1 MSPSKTDKRVA
12 VVTGASRG
20 IGLEIAK
27 AMAAQDHHVVCVARN
42 QEKLD
47 AAVAEIQAAGGA
59 ASPLPC
65 DLSDPAAVEAMI
77 DKVADDHGRLD
88 ALINNAGITR
98 DNLLLR
104 MTDDEWD
111 DVMQTNLRS
120 VFVATRTALRVMM
133 RGKYGRVLNVGSV
146 SGLVGNAGQ
155 ANYAAAKSALSGF
168 TKTVAR
174 ELAGKGITANV
185 LAPGFIET
193 DMTKDLPE
201 KIQDG
206 AKAAIPLRRFGRPE
220 EVAAAAA
227 FLCSEA
233 AGYVSGQ
240 VLAVDG
246 GMTMC

>member
-1 MSPSKTDKRVA
+1 MSASKTEQRVA

-20 IGLEIAK
+20 IGREIAK
-27 AMAAQDHHVVCVARN
+27 AVAAQGRHVVCVARG
-42 QEKLD
+42 QEKLES
-47 AAVAEIQAAGGA
+47 VVKEIQDTGGL
-59 ASPLPC
+59 ASWQTC
-65 DLSDPAAVEAMI
+65 DLSDGAAVEALI
-77 DKVADDHGRLD
+77 GRVGDDHGRLD
-88 ALINNAGITR
+88 ILINNAGITR

-120 VFVATRTALRVMM
+120 VFIATRTALRVMM
-133 RGKYGRVLNVGSV
+133 RGKFGRVVNVGSV

-155 ANYAAAKSALSGF
+155 ANYAAAKAALSGF

-201 KIQDG
+201 KIQD
-206 AKAAIPLRRFGRPE
+206 AARSAIPLRRFGRPE

-227 FLCSEA
+227 FLSSDS